1 MTNGSKEME
10 NGHQQNKRNLSGSSP
25 KRKKKKIACKSEK
38 QSEFLKQADKLPKKI
53 IIRKRNFR
61 LHHITAC
68 IWLWKIGVKNQFIHI
83 TDNSGEPKPNTFYHF
98 AIEFDDFKNFI
109 KSVIDKGVDVF
120 DLGKERNKH
129 SVNTNLDNQGRQFFV
144 LDYDGNMIELVSA
157 GEKFFNPQ

>member
-1 MTNGSKEME
+1 MRFFRQLKMAVPWMNPLWKKPAQQFMTNGSKEME

-68 IWLWKIGVKNQFIHI
+68 IWLWKIGVN
-83 TDNSGEPKPNTFYHF
+83 
-98 AIEFDDFKNFI
+98 
-109 KSVIDKGVDVF
+109 
-120 DLGKERNKH
+120 
-129 SVNTNLDNQGRQFFV
+129 
-144 LDYDGNMIELVSA
+144 
-157 GEKFFNPQ
+157 

>member
-1 MTNGSKEME
+1 MAKSLKINHVTVLVSDKERAE
-10 NGHQQNKRNLSGSSP
+10 KFYTEVLGLEKFEVG
-25 KRKKKKIACKSEK
+25 KS
-38 QSEFLKQADKLPKKI
+38 
-53 IIRKRNFR
+53 
-61 LHHITAC
+61 
-68 IWLWKIGVKNQFIHI
+68 LWIKIGDQNQFIHI